1 VFREF
6 INLVGQHLHSPP
18 GQLKRE
24 STRSHGKTFKTRSIN
39 GVTMSIK
46 VLLADD
52 SAVVRRAIR
61 GLLTGTEIELIAE
74 AENFAQAIKLMNE
87 LKPQVLVV
95 DLHMNDKLPELK
107 PCDARVVAMSFAN
120 DEEAWTL
127 AQRLGAD
134 ALLDKTELFDE
145 LIPTIRTFA
154 AAAN

>member
-1 VFREF
+1 
-6 INLVGQHLHSPP
+6 
-18 GQLKRE
+18 
-24 STRSHGKTFKTRSIN
+24 
-39 GVTMSIK
+39 MSIK

-52 SAVVRRAIR
+52 SAITRRAIR
-61 GLLTGTEIELIAE
+61 GLLANTEIELVAE

-127 AQRLGAD
+127 AAQLGAD
-134 ALLDKTELFDE
+134 VLLDKTELFNE
-145 LIPTIRTFA
+145 LIPAIRTFA
-154 AAAN
+154 SAEN

>member
-1 VFREF
+1 
-6 INLVGQHLHSPP
+6 
-18 GQLKRE
+18 
-24 STRSHGKTFKTRSIN
+24 
-39 GVTMSIK
+39 MSIK